1 MLIERSNY
9 RKSCANKLGGGWE
22 REKVQRA
29 ANRNEDDDYS
39 KAIGL
44 RLLLLAA
51 VVMAANVL
59 PPQTTEYTPNDN
71 NTII

>member
-1 MLIERSNY
+1 MERSNY
-9 RKSCANKLGGGWE
+9 SRSCANKLGGGWE

-29 ANRNEDDDYS
+29 AKRNEDDDYS

-44 RLLLLAA
+44 RLLLRP
-51 VVMAANVL
+51 VVTMAANVL
-59 PPQTTEYTPNDN
+59 PSQTTKYTPNDN